1 MSESS
6 AFANYSN
13 TTRSLQS
20 GAGQQQQGRTE
31 KDTIN
36 DANNFEQQFLIGM
49 AVHQKAKVSELLT
62 KTFKGS
68 KKLQSATGLSE
79 DDLSKIASGDF
90 SGVTGNIAKA
100 TSRKL
105 QQKITDFKDA
115 KLSSARA
122 QLDSTSK
129 DQLLKIKQ
137 DVSDRLSKKSRTSN
151 EETATAQQ
159 NADDAADEVTRLQGL
174 SKGDSAVMRQNAND
188 LKDTATD
195 AQKVSNDAVKEANKY
210 PPTRPT
216 QDSSP
221 DNVRLESNPEYDA
234 AINDAIDK
242 QDIADEA
249 ARNAKIA
256 SDGADA
262 QESLDGQ
269 TATAQG
275 AANDARATLASKTAA
290 SDAAQSDADAA
301 AGSAAETATSAESA
315 VLSAENQAN
324 KVSKLSSKLSKID
337 DVDAAAAGESEADPL
352 GLVVAAIGAI
362 VATVIGRKIKT
373 QNHTVVQPDII
384 QSSYASTIGA

>member
-62 KTFKGS
+62 KSFKGS

-79 DDLSKIASGDF
+79 DDLSKIANGDF

-100 TSRKL
+100 TSKKL
-105 QQKITDFKDA
+105 QQNITDFKDA

-122 QLDSTSK
+122 QLDATTK

-137 DVSDRLSKKSRTSN
+137 DVSDRLSKTSRTAN

-159 NADDAADEVTRLQGL
+159 NADDGFDEVTRLQGL
-174 SKGDSAVMRQNAND
+174 SKGDSATMRQNASD
-188 LKDTATD
+188 LKDVATD

-216 QDSSP
+216 QNSSP
-221 DNVRLESNPEYDA
+221 DNVRLEANPDYDA

-242 QDIADEA
+242 QDIADSA
-249 ARNAKIA
+249 AKDAKNA
-256 SDGADA
+256 SDAADT
-262 QESLDGQ
+262 QEALEGQ
-269 TATAQG
+269 TANAVQS
-275 AANDARATLASKTAA
+275 ANDARATLATKTAA
-290 SDAAQSDADAA
+290 SDAAQSDADTAAGAA
-301 AGSAAETATSAESA
+301 ADSATSAESS
-315 VLSAENQAN
+315 VLSAENEAS

-337 DVDAAAAGESEADPL
+337 DVDAAAVGESEADPL

-362 VATVIGRKIKT
+362 AATIIGRKIKT
-373 QNHTVVQPDII
+373 QDHTVVQPDII